1 MRAALPQLEHH
12 RRQAQALNRLAHH
25 APILGQLLER
35 GAHEDAKA
43 LVRCPD
49 RHEPMV
55 PMARTAT
62 VETNLVHRAPGG
74 LGLRVFRYFP
84 AVHMR
89 AALESCGQ
97 PGPPAR
103 ALPGC
108 ASEGCAGGTGG
119 IARIR
124 VGLTVHPGLLE
135 ALKTTTQPV
144 SAARRIEQ
152 PQGSAIFAKK
162 VATRLDEEEAGLSAR
177 QIADHGWHATLS
189 MTQGVYTGRSVASAQ
204 FREGA
209 VERRKWAVFEVS

>member
-1 MRAALPQLEHH
+1 M
-12 RRQAQALNRLAHH
+12 
-25 APILGQLLER
+25 
-35 GAHEDAKA
+35 
-43 LVRCPD
+43 
-49 RHEPMV
+49 
-55 PMARTAT
+55 
-62 VETNLVHRAPGG
+62 
-74 LGLRVFRYFP
+74 FRYFP
-84 AVHMR
+84 AVHIR

-97 PGPPAR
+97 PGVLLVLCRGAH
-103 ALPGC
+103 LK
-108 ASEGCAGGTGG
+108 GCAGGTGG

-124 VGLTVHPGLLE
+124 VGLTVHLGLLE

-152 PQGSAIFAKK
+152 PQGPAIFAKK